1 MTASA
6 ASGEACEGGASGRDI
21 GNITNSVSENSG
33 SPQTATTP
41 NIRVPILR
49 LGKSVGRQPTDTA
62 RKFTSPRTHTSA
74 SGAAYCSSPGRL
86 YYFTTASAKKRKL
99 TPVAALDEDTN
110 RSQTPSSILNGD
122 SALAS
127 PRNSPHPPSSI
138 SRTSASP
145 PRFISPRLQSRT
157 PDASSTVESS
167 SRETG
172 CAPPGSPSS
181 AYAGLTLDSSFGD
194 TAERERKG
202 SMTQATSRRRGSDS
216 SDDLQVQNPNDIAVL
231 RAAPRSTSP
240 AKRTASEMED
250 GHDTQS
256 REHMDVDPPS
266 TPYAAPEP
274 VNNGAETRVTPPSSG
289 SKLVQRHQ
297 RSTSVDML
305 GNEQR
310 SGEANGRYTAA
321 SETSSTSNQGSSTAS
336 TSATSYEPSPPASST
351 FPITDGTTVMTQ
363 VPSIDEQI
371 SLVQP
376 LLTESLQEGQRGF
389 IVSARWLARVMA
401 RSTEGQRSNEYSKEA
416 SEGEIGPIDSSD
428 LVDGRRTDIPA
439 SVRRYFKVADLTAK
453 ARFDERLTDEKGNP
467 FIPLRPGLRMNED
480 FEVFPE
486 KAWAWMLQWYS
497 VAEGSPTI
505 VRYVHDT
512 SPEDAAVQN
521 LQYELYPPIF
531 TIQKLR
537 NDTFGFSQ
545 QLLRDAQR
553 NAPRIVGS
561 RSQLFQDFL
570 GQAKAVAGIDRK
582 TKVQLWRVIVPIS
595 TGSSE
600 EQTNGQSGMLTP
612 ATSRSG
618 SRSPPPVA
626 APPPKLLIDVATFTA
641 MAEGTQREMVDAK
654 DETMNEK
661 YNGHL
666 KLDTVGLA
674 QDQVLILEEQIRNV
688 PGDEFVSDAA
698 RKAASKNGISLKP
711 GTTDQ
716 VITASGRSTP
726 APSGPITRGRAR
738 KDGRTRGTVGLINLG
753 NTCYMNSALQC
764 IRSVEELTMYFL
776 EEQYKKDLNPS
787 NPLGYGGGMA
797 KAYAGLLASIYSD
810 ANISSFSPKAFKGA
824 LGKAQPMF
832 SGYGQQDSQEFLSF
846 LVDALHEDLNRI
858 QKKPYVENPESDDKT
873 VNDPEAI
880 RALGE
885 KFREIHHARNDSVA
899 TDLFSGFY
907 KNTMVC
913 PECDK
918 VSITFDPFSLLTLQL
933 PIEQTW
939 QHTVFFS
946 PLHQPPMQIDIDID
960 KNATIR
966 SLKEYVAKRV
976 PGLKWNRL
984 MVAEIYSH
992 KFYKIFKDNKTLA
1005 ELNIQPRDDVVVYE
1019 LDHVPSNFPPP
1030 KKKQAKVRSMLSF
1043 GNSNSSDEEIPD
1055 NNSPLA
1061 DQMAVPIFHRIPQP
1075 TAYSS
1080 STAMKLWP
1088 AFIMITREEAQ
1099 SYDEI
1104 LRKVLGKVATM
1115 TTKDILTEDNS
1126 RYGTLASR
1134 NSSDAILTT
1143 DDDASSNLDPA
1154 VQARSVEGEDSVVDV
1169 SMTEPPEPMER
1180 STEATDSSGE
1190 AEVSGSKPTHPVLE
1204 PGSFIPPGLRYLF
1217 DIKYAKKGNELIQTG
1232 WSAIDGNKDYPL
1244 IQSRVPYNERR
1255 RSSTGSG
1262 SYKSSASDEMTDPRD
1277 IPTHSADPN
1286 DSGNESDN
1294 SLPPINQII
1303 QRPLQQTRQKANR
1316 VGGRRIT
1323 TYSRKHK
1330 RPTAAP
1336 VVGLRGGLGRQP
1348 SAEPDGDSALIRL
1361 GEAIILDWNPEA
1373 YESLFEDP
1381 ELAEKKAK
1389 RAARR
1394 KHGITLEDCFAETA
1408 KGEILSEENAWYCNR
1423 CKELRRASKT
1433 LEIWTLPDILVIH
1446 LKRFSANRGFRDKID
1461 VLVDFPTEGLDLSD
1475 RVGLKEG
1482 KETIYDL
1489 FAVDNHY
1496 GGLGGGHYTAF
1507 AQNFYDKQW
1516 YEYNDSQVSQRTA
1529 SSSVTPAAYL
1539 LFYRRRSPHPLG
1551 PPYLQH
1557 LVAKS
1562 HHASEAPSEASSRQ
1576 NSPKASGSTARLPR
1590 RSRRAPYQQE
1600 QEPKPQRKP
1609 QREPFEALVLGPG
1622 IERPPGYAEAE
1633 DEGVGLGEVDELD
1646 GLEDDTI
1653 EDEEPPAYTPG
1664 LGGLVGHASARDW
1677 IRPEW
1682 SFAAARGSDGEAF
1695 EDDAASD
1702 TAANGSNVGDALS
1715 DRMMED
1721 FGDDGFGARPV
1732 NVSPAPSDEMP
1743 DLVGEMGIRPLR
1755 R

>member
-1 MTASA
+1 
-6 ASGEACEGGASGRDI
+6 
-21 GNITNSVSENSG
+21 
-33 SPQTATTP
+33 
-41 NIRVPILR
+41 
-49 LGKSVGRQPTDTA
+49 
-62 RKFTSPRTHTSA
+62 
-74 SGAAYCSSPGRL
+74 
-86 YYFTTASAKKRKL
+86 
-99 TPVAALDEDTN
+99 
-110 RSQTPSSILNGD
+110 
-122 SALAS
+122 
-127 PRNSPHPPSSI
+127 
-138 SRTSASP
+138 
-145 PRFISPRLQSRT
+145 
-157 PDASSTVESS
+157 
-167 SRETG
+167 
-172 CAPPGSPSS
+172 
-181 AYAGLTLDSSFGD
+181 
-194 TAERERKG
+194 
-202 SMTQATSRRRGSDS
+202 
-216 SDDLQVQNPNDIAVL
+216 
-231 RAAPRSTSP
+231 
-240 AKRTASEMED
+240 
-250 GHDTQS
+250 
-256 REHMDVDPPS
+256 
-266 TPYAAPEP
+266 
-274 VNNGAETRVTPPSSG
+274 
-289 SKLVQRHQ
+289 
-297 RSTSVDML
+297 
-305 GNEQR
+305 
-310 SGEANGRYTAA
+310 
-321 SETSSTSNQGSSTAS
+321 
-336 TSATSYEPSPPASST
+336 
-351 FPITDGTTVMTQ
+351 
-363 VPSIDEQI
+363 
-371 SLVQP
+371 
-376 LLTESLQEGQRGF
+376 
-389 IVSARWLARVMA
+389 
-401 RSTEGQRSNEYSKEA
+401 
-416 SEGEIGPIDSSD
+416 
-428 LVDGRRTDIPA
+428 
-439 SVRRYFKVADLTAK
+439 
-453 ARFDERLTDEKGNP
+453 
-467 FIPLRPGLRMNED
+467 
-480 FEVFPE
+480 
-486 KAWAWMLQWYS
+486 
-497 VAEGSPTI
+497 
-505 VRYVHDT
+505 
-512 SPEDAAVQN
+512 
-521 LQYELYPPIF
+521 
-531 TIQKLR
+531 
-537 NDTFGFSQ
+537 
-545 QLLRDAQR
+545 
-553 NAPRIVGS
+553 
-561 RSQLFQDFL
+561 
-570 GQAKAVAGIDRK
+570 
-582 TKVQLWRVIVPIS
+582 
-595 TGSSE
+595 
-600 EQTNGQSGMLTP
+600 
-612 ATSRSG
+612 
-618 SRSPPPVA
+618 
-626 APPPKLLIDVATFTA
+626 
-641 MAEGTQREMVDAK
+641 
-654 DETMNEK
+654 
-661 YNGHL
+661 
-666 KLDTVGLA
+666 
-674 QDQVLILEEQIRNV
+674 
-688 PGDEFVSDAA
+688 
-698 RKAASKNGISLKP
+698 
-711 GTTDQ
+711 
-716 VITASGRSTP
+716 
-726 APSGPITRGRAR
+726 
-738 KDGRTRGTVGLINLG
+738 
-753 NTCYMNSALQC
+753 
-764 IRSVEELTMYFL
+764 
-776 EEQYKKDLNPS
+776 
-787 NPLGYGGGMA
+787 MA

-992 KFYKIFKDNKTLA
+992 KFYKIFADNKTLA
-1005 ELNIQPRDDVVVYE
+1005 ELNIQSRDDIVVYE
-1019 LDHVPSNFPPP
+1019 LEHVPSNFPPP
-1030 KKKQAKVRSMLSF
+1030 KKKQSKVRSMLSF
-1043 GNSNSSDEEIPD
+1043 GNNNSSDEEVPD

-1061 DQMAVPIFHRIPQP
+1061 DRMAVPIFHRIPQP

-1088 AFIMITREEAQ
+1088 AFITITREEAQ
-1099 SYDEI
+1099 NYDEI

-1169 SMTEPPEPMER
+1169 SMTEPAESMEQP
-1180 STEATDSSGE
+1180 TEAMDSSGE
-1190 AEVSGSKPTHPVLE
+1190 AEVPGSKPAHPVLE
-1204 PGSFIPPGLRYLF
+1204 PGSFIQPGLRYLF
-1217 DIKYAKKGNELIQTG
+1217 DIKYARKGNELIQTG

-1323 TYSRKHK
+1323 TYSRKSK

-1336 VVGLRGGLGRQP
+1336 VAGLRGGLGRQP

-1373 YESLFEDP
+1373 YESLFEGVNNDDMRGQETWAQMTTLPDP

-1461 VLVDFPTEGLDLSD
+1461 VLVDFPTEGLDLSY

-1516 YEYNDSQVSQRTA
+1516 YEYNGKPLFLSQSPSPSHLLHKTILTQTPQTPKYPNAAPPTRSPQPPT
-1529 SSSVTPAAYL
+1529 SSST
-1539 LFYRRRSPHPLG
+1539 
-1551 PPYLQH
+1551 
-1557 LVAKS
+1557 
-1562 HHASEAPSEASSRQ
+1562 
-1576 NSPKASGSTARLPR
+1576 
-1590 RSRRAPYQQE
+1590 
-1600 QEPKPQRKP
+1600 
-1609 QREPFEALVLGPG
+1609 
-1622 IERPPGYAEAE
+1622 
-1633 DEGVGLGEVDELD
+1633 
-1646 GLEDDTI
+1646 
-1653 EDEEPPAYTPG
+1653 
-1664 LGGLVGHASARDW
+1664 
-1677 IRPEW
+1677 
-1682 SFAAARGSDGEAF
+1682 AAA
-1695 EDDAASD
+1695 
-1702 TAANGSNVGDALS
+1702 L
-1715 DRMMED
+1715 
-1721 FGDDGFGARPV
+1721 P
-1732 NVSPAPSDEMP
+1732 
-1743 DLVGEMGIRPLR
+1743 PL
-1755 R
+1755 